1 MLPLQIGEARR
12 PRRFSSRAKLFCR
25 PAVLRGRI
33 SSAESLKVESAGKFS
48 LRAPTRPQSPRFGQA
63 LRSKSRPARADLR
76 ENVPQTSDRLLKIRF
91 RILPTCPAH
100 KKLAS
105 ARKQTAA
112 GAADPESDG

>member
-12 PRRFSSRAKLFCR
+12 PRRFSSREKLFCR
-25 PAVLRGRI
+25 PAVPRGRI
-33 SSAESLKVESAGKFS
+33 SSAGSRKVESAGKFS
-48 LRAPTRPQSPRFGQA
+48 LRAPTRPQSPRFGRA

-76 ENVPQTSDRLLKIRF
+76 ENVPQTSDRLLKIQF
-91 RILPTCPAH
+91 RTPLIGLAR

-112 GAADPESDG
+112 GAADQESDE